1 MRQRL
6 DTFLGGFGIGML
18 GNIAGFYLIAF
29 IWAVVNKMS
38 VQYFVDEIFIGSD
51 LFKDKI
57 LTVSALLNVVIFYFA
72 NRAEYF
78 KMVRGLIAAV
88 LIMVP
93 FIIYYNQ

>member
-1 MRQRL
+1 MKQRL
-6 DTFLGGFGIGML
+6 DTFLGGFSIGML
-18 GNIAGFYLIAF
+18 GNIAGFYLIAL
-29 IWAVVNKMS
+29 IWAIVNKMS
-38 VQYFVDEIFIGSD
+38 VQYFVDEIFLGSD

>member
-1 MRQRL
+1 MRERL
-6 DTFLGGFGIGML
+6 DTFLGGFITGMVGNVL
-18 GNIAGFYLIAF
+18 GFFVIAV
-29 IWAVVNKMS
+29 IWAIVNSMS
-38 VQYFVDEIFIGSD
+38 VQFFIDEIFLGTD

-57 LTVSALLNVVIFYFA
+57 LTVSALLNVVVFYFA